1 MVARSRRPAAPS
13 ILPKCGW
20 AIAPPAHL
28 PLTRLEGAGMTCE
41 WLIHGWLWNDFGMT
55 SGWMNLKGHQD
66 DFGMTFR
73 TAFWVFVTK
82 AVETAV
88 ATVESNYI
96 DISLWNKGIPVAI
109 KWPSLHHQ
117 KHQRQQKTRLVSPWV
132 SRSNF
137 QFNGKEK
144 IWDACIAGAL
154 QVEKLSRLQQRH
166 NVFRYFLKKNLDS

>member
-1 MVARSRRPAAPS
+1 M
-13 ILPKCGW
+13 
-20 AIAPPAHL
+20 
-28 PLTRLEGAGMTCE
+28 EGARMTCE
-41 WLIHGWLWNDFGMT
+41 WLIRGWLWNDFGMT
-55 SGWMNLKGHQD
+55 SGWMNLKWHQD
-66 DFGMTFR
+66 DFGMTFQ
-73 TAFWVFVTK
+73 TAFWG
-82 AVETAV
+82 VETAV
-88 ATVESNYI
+88 ASVGSNYLNI
-96 DISLWNKGIPVAI
+96 FFWNRGIPVAM

-166 NVFRYFLKKNLDS
+166 NVFKYFLRKNSDF